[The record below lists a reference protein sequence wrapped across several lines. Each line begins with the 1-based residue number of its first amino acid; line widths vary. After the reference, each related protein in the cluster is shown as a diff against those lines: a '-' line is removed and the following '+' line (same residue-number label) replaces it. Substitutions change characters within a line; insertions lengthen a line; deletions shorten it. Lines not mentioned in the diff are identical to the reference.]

1 MKEKILELLEKC
13 KGMSRE
19 RAVAS
24 LAGAGVSCRVS
35 TAQPDVIIWWSSR
48 FNLAGTI
55 RVSC

>member
-1 MKEKILELLEKC
+1 MKETVLELVEEC
-13 KGMSRE
+13 KGMPRE

-24 LAGAGVSCRVS
+24 LAGFGISCRVS

-55 RVSC
+55 KITC

>member
-1 MKEKILELLEKC
+1 MKDRILELVEEC
-13 KGMSRE
+13 KLMPRDN
-19 RAVAS
+19 ACAS

-55 RVSC
+55 KITW